1 MPYKIEQDGE
11 AYKVVNEETGEV
23 KATHEPPD
31 AKDKAE
37 RQVRLLN
44 AVENDPA
51 FAKKV
56 ESEHH
61 G

>member
-1 MPYKIEQDGE
+1 MPYTVEADGDN
-11 AYKVVNEETGEV
+11 YKVINEDTGEV
-23 KATHEPPD
+23 KATHMPPD

-51 FAKKV
+51 FAKKI
-56 ESEHH
+56 ESE
-61 G
+61 